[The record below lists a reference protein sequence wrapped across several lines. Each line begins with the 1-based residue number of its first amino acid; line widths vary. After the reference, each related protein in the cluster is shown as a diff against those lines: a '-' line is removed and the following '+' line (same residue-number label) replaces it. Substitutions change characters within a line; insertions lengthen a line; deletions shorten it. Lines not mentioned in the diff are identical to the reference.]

1 MGWCLGW
8 ANGTTNATEQQ
19 TNDNFND
26 KAQQTRSEKEL
37 IVFFLISFPANL
49 VKTHTRLPRA
59 LRRDERCDEISS
71 PKLERSTVSAARGRR
86 NTATTSRILRPLK
99 WNDLLERQLLKITRL
114 QTLFIHHDIIET
126 SRIFWGGFWVLEE
139 EWMGWCLGWANGTTN
154 ATEQQTND
162 NFNDKAQQTRSE
174 KELIVRVQRHT
185 VQRERRIERGRA
197 SRSHE
202 PNAGN
207 VRKETGDGT
216 KEGGECL
223 IWFSCL
229 QPLSFLFCLLFCFD
243 FFEASLGLVLLLL
256 IVDFFDLFDALSGD
270 IRFFVLES
278 SEVCISK
285 KYVMM
290 LLF

>member
-59 LRRDERCDEISS
+59 LRRDERCDEFSS

-99 WNDLLERQLLKITRL
+99 WNDVLERQLLKITRL

-126 SRIFWGGFWVLEE
+126 SRIFWGGFGFWRKNGWGGAWVGL
-139 EWMGWCLGWANGTTN
+139 
-154 ATEQQTND
+154 TEQRTQRNSKRTTTSTT
-162 NFNDKAQQTRSE
+162 KHS
-174 KELIVRVQRHT
+174 KRVQRK
-185 VQRERRIERGRA
+185 
-197 SRSHE
+197 
-202 PNAGN
+202 N
-207 VRKETGDGT
+207 
-216 KEGGECL
+216 
-223 IWFSCL
+223 
-229 QPLSFLFCLLFCFD
+229 
-243 FFEASLGLVLLLL
+243 
-256 IVDFFDLFDALSGD
+256 
-270 IRFFVLES
+270 
-278 SEVCISK
+278 
-285 KYVMM
+285 
-290 LLF
+290 